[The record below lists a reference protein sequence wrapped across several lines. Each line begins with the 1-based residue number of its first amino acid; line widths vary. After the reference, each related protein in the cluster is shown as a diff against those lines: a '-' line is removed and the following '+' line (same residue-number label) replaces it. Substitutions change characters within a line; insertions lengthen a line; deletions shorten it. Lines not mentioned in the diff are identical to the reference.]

1 MPYIGRTKGNNIRTQ
16 RFIADG
22 VRKIYRTEFIPISDN
37 QLSVYIDGV
46 YLNDQDFVFKHPNTI
61 LLSDAPANGA
71 EVIIQALKASE
82 FQSVRSKTYV
92 ADGSQ
97 RIFSCGF
104 TPPDEYS
111 IIVSKNGDVLQDK
124 DYVVVGS
131 KVVLTQTPSVNQ
143 EIEIRGIYDVID
155 PSGNVQA
162 SNNLSIKRTRAI
174 TDGLQNI
181 VPMHQKNDNENNL
194 LVFRGGASASVISNH
209 NEYAIVNEYKYVHES
224 ALTEN
229 TPIEFRGL
237 KGTTY
242 TNLDRRVQMSKHI
255 SGVPTTITS
264 GANGTSGYTTA
275 NNLEAR
281 GGSGQGMRVNIT
293 ASGGVVTGVTLNTD
307 LGGGDFAY
315 GYNAPETLTIIQS
328 GSTNDATVVITVVT
342 DRNGQRYFDVN
353 NHHWDST
360 NNTYQKETTYAL
372 NAASGNL
379 IVSVDGIIQ
388 PFNEYTVMSADFN
401 EGSGASNQVI
411 DLGSYVG
418 VDDQAAKVEI
428 RSIQQLVGND
438 DTILISNNSIARC
451 RWTAPGNTAAFN
463 AANGSTNLNNRLNGS
478 IIDSSMSSNAAN
490 EEMFLVIVDGIIQD
504 KSTWSISGTTL
515 TLGGNPGSS
524 DQSVAVDMI
533 FFSALT
539 SAAGHNTQDAK
550 QMTMTGVASTGTG
563 DHQFLRLMDAATGTI
578 ELHPSSDDCVI
589 VSINGVYQNDDSYF
603 VEKNKLCFFD
613 ENPAF
618 GSIIDCKVLKCAEV
632 AAANRRKA
640 MFRGTGSATQF
651 TLPFTSTTTPADF
664 GVMVVVNGKVL
675 REEEYALSGT
685 TLTFNTAPSQDAFIE
700 VQGIFDITTFT
711 GTSSETDLETRK
723 LIFTCNGSQQIF
735 DLGDLVFEK
744 HSFGTVQDT
753 YNEQKLLVY
762 LEGELQ
768 DPTQYIIIGNKLYM
782 TTIPVDATKLE
793 VVRFI

>member
-1 MPYIGRTKGNNIRTQ
+1 M
-16 RFIADG
+16 
-22 VRKIYRTEFIPISDN
+22 
-37 QLSVYIDGV
+37 
-46 YLNDQDFVFKHPNTI
+46 
-61 LLSDAPANGA
+61 SDAPADGA

-111 IIVSKNGDVLQDK
+111 IIVTKNGDVLQDK

-131 KVVLTQTPSVNQ
+131 KVVLTQTPSVDQ

-194 LVFRGGASASVISNH
+194 LVFRGGASASVMSNH

-255 SGVPTTITS
+255 SGVPTTINGTPTN
-264 GANGTSGYTTA
+264 AGTSGYTTA
-275 NNLEAR
+275 TNLEAR
-281 GGSGQGMRVNIT
+281 GGSGQGMRVDIT
-293 ASGGVVTGVTLNTD
+293 ASGGVVTAVVLNTD
-307 LGGGDFAY
+307 LAGGDFAY
-315 GYNAPETLTIIQS
+315 NYQNNEVLTIIQS
-328 GSTNDATVVITVVT
+328 GSTNDATVTITAVA
-342 DRNGQRYFDVN
+342 DRNGQRYFDIN

-360 NNTYQKETTYAL
+360 NNTYQKETTYGIS
-372 NAASGNL
+372 ASEGNV

-388 PFNEYTVMSADFN
+388 PFNAYTVVSANFN

-418 VDDQAAKVEI
+418 VDDQAKVEI

-438 DTILISNNSIARC
+438 DTVLVSNNSIARC
-451 RWTAPGNTAAFN
+451 RWTAPGNTSTFN
-463 AANGSTNLNNRLNGS
+463 AAVGSTNLNVRLNGS
-478 IIDSSMSSNAAN
+478 IIDSSMSTNAAN
-490 EEMFLVIVDGIIQD
+490 EHMFLVIVDGIIQD

-550 QMTMTGVASTGTG
+550 QMTMTGVASTGVG

-618 GSIIDCKVLKCAEV
+618 GSIIDCKVLKCTEV

-640 MFRGTGSATQF
+640 MLRGTGSATQF

>member
-61 LLSDAPANGA
+61 LLSDAPADGA

-111 IIVSKNGDVLQDK
+111 IIVTKNGDVLQDK

-131 KVVLTQTPSVNQ
+131 KVVLTQTPSVDQ

-194 LVFRGGASASVISNH
+194 LVFRGGASASVMSNH

-242 TNLDRRVQMSKHI
+242 SNLGRRVQMSKHI
-255 SGVPTTITS
+255 SGVPTTINTTPT
-264 GANGTSGYTTA
+264 AAGTSGYATA

-293 ASGGVVTGVTLNTD
+293 ASGGVVTAVALNTD

-315 GYNAPETLTIIQS
+315 NYQNNEVLTIIQS
-328 GSTNDATVVITVVT
+328 GSTNDATVTITAVT
-342 DRNGQRYFDVN
+342 DRNGQRYFDIN
-353 NHHWDST
+353 NHVWDST
-360 NNTYQKETTYAL
+360 NNEYQKETTYAL
-372 NAASGNL
+372 PATEEDIL
-379 IVSVDGIIQ
+379 VSVDGIIQ
-388 PFNEYTVMSADFN
+388 PFSQYTVMSANFN
-401 EGSGASNQVI
+401 EGSGASNQIV

-428 RSIQQLVGND
+428 RRIDQIVGND
-438 DTILISNNSIARC
+438 DTVLVSDTSVSRIVWSS
-451 RWTAPGNTAAFN
+451 
-463 AANGSTNLNNRLNGS
+463 NGSNASFHLTNTPNVAKQGS
-478 IIDSSMSSNAAN
+478 FGQLSDENLLMVII
-490 EEMFLVIVDGIIQD
+490 DGIIQD
-504 KSTWSISGTTL
+504 KTTYQYNNN
-515 TLGGNPGSS
+515 GGFTFGGAPGSS
-524 DQSVAVDMI
+524 DQSVNVEMI
-533 FFSALT
+533 FFDNLNS
-539 SAAGHNTQDAK
+539 SAGHNTQDAK
-550 QMTMTGVASTGTG
+550 QMTMTGVASTGAG

-578 ELHPSSDDCVI
+578 ELHPSSDDAVM
-589 VSINGVYQNDDSYF
+589 VYINGVYQNDDSYF

-618 GSIIDCKVLKCAEV
+618 GSIIDCKVLKCTQV